1 MNASSPASTDLSGSP
16 VVADLSGSSVV
27 VADLSGSS
35 VVVAD
40 LSGSPVVADLSGGSI
55 VVQAADATEEDEP
68 PRTAQIVGTATAAAL
83 PLLATLLGVVSPPIG
98 FLMALAAPTL
108 VAGMLER
115 STSSNDKKKDDE

>member
-27 VADLSGSS
+27 VADLSGS
-35 VVVAD
+35 
-40 LSGSPVVADLSGGSI
+40 PVVADLSGGSI
-55 VVQAADATEEDEP
+55 VVQVADATEEEDEA

-115 STSSNDKKKDDE
+115 STSSIDKKKDDE